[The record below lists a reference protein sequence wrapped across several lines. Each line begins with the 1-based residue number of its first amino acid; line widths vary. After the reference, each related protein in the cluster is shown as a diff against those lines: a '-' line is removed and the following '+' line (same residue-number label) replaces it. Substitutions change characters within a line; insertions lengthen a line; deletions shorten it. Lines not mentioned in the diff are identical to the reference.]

1 MGQSRKAVW
10 ICCDRQAHKA
20 KLWAARTETRSG
32 VSSQWGKVH
41 QEYKPISPH
50 YCCAYPLV
58 HPTSFPL
65 QFLATFC
72 SSLKEIRYKL
82 WHELALRLTDTA
94 TPRGRWVKK
103 LASTLPPSRPTLF
116 CLTLLFLRFLFV
128 LFFPGACLSVTCLG
142 DITLAF
148 RVDRQAPP
156 GSDGVIC
163 SEFTKRLAS
172 KMAAGSWGS
181 DCIKSGVEWSI
192 STHQRHWQSGPNDMR
207 YFPTSF

>member
-1 MGQSRKAVW
+1 MLNLLSRSMGQSRKATW
-10 ICCDRQAHKA
+10 IWCDRQAQKA
-20 KLWAARTETRSG
+20 KLWEARTETRSG
-32 VSSQWGKVH
+32 VSSQRGKVH
-41 QEYKPISPH
+41 QEYKPVSPH

-103 LASTLPPSRPTLF
+103 LASTLPPSHPTLF
-116 CLTLLFLRFLFV
+116 SLTLLFLRFLLI

-142 DITLAF
+142 NITLAF
-148 RVDRQAPP
+148 RVDRQVPP
-156 GSDGVIC
+156 CSDGVIC

-172 KMAAGSWGS
+172 KMAAGS
-181 DCIKSGVEWSI
+181 
-192 STHQRHWQSGPNDMR
+192 
-207 YFPTSF
+207 

>member
-1 MGQSRKAVW
+1 MESASR
-10 ICCDRQAHKA
+10 IQAYFSTLLLCLSSCA
-20 KLWAARTETRSG
+20 SNFISTSIFSNLLLVSQGDTIQALTR
-32 VSSQWGKVH
+32 
-41 QEYKPISPH
+41 ISPQIDW
-50 YCCAYPLV
+50 YCNAQGTLGKKACLYP
-58 HPTSFPL
+58 
-65 QFLATFC
+65 
-72 SSLKEIRYKL
+72 
-82 WHELALRLTDTA
+82 
-94 TPRGRWVKK
+94 
-103 LASTLPPSRPTLF
+103 PPPHPTLF
-116 CLTLLFLRFLFV
+116 SLTLLFLRFLFV

-163 SEFTKRLAS
+163 SEFTKCLAS

-192 STHQRHWQSGPNDMR
+192 STHQRHWQSGPNDIW